1 MTCAG
6 LLHIRHVQ
14 TRSSFSGN
22 VFVSTDCNDTGPAL
36 CGVDIGA
43 ACHCKGEQRE
53 RGSVAELHARR
64 SSRVGEL
71 ITAALAPPDAPPL
84 EPAQIICKKNKPAKG
99 AETPSDI
106 RWKRASRISSTS
118 SRA

>member
-1 MTCAG
+1 MTCTG
-6 LLHIRHVQ
+6 LLHIRHVH
-14 TRSSFSGN
+14 TRRSFPGIA
-22 VFVSTDCNDTGPAL
+22 FAAKACNDIGRAL
-36 CGVDIGA
+36 CVVDIGA

-71 ITAALAPPDAPPL
+71 ITAALAPTDAPPL
-84 EPAQIICKKNKPAKG
+84 EPAQIICKKIKPAKG